1 MVSGEERK
9 MERGNHREE
18 GGKKDSDRGNM
29 NERGF
34 TARCDVK

>member
-1 MVSGEERK
+1 

-29 NERGF
+29 NEKGLH
-34 TARCDVK
+34 CEV